1 MQPSQPGP
9 LPDDPRGPIRPWSS
23 LFYRD
28 FAMLWT
34 GGFFS
39 ASATQMRYMASF
51 FQVYEISGSA
61 LQLGIT
67 GVFQAVPF
75 VLFGLF
81 GGVAADAFDRK
92 KMLII
97 TQILNIFP
105 SLAIGL
111 LTLTGGIQ
119 VWHIYALITVSS
131 FVGIFGRPARTAYI
145 PRLVPRS
152 RLMNAVTL
160 NTVTDQSTFLIGPV
174 MAGLLI
180 EVLGMGNAY
189 LFNAALFVPAVVTA
203 VAIRTSGKIEGGGR
217 KVSLKSMFEALE
229 FVWVQRI
236 VLSLLLLDL
245 GATVVGFY
253 RPLLPVLAKDVFRV
267 SASGFGILA
276 GAPAI
281 GSVLGSATLL
291 LVGDVRRKGV
301 LVVVA
306 AFLFGA
312 SLSLLG
318 VSQWFWMGLFAVGIL
333 GYTDAISVTVRRT
346 TIQLLAPDNIRGRAA
361 SMMTVFAQA
370 ANSSGAFVAGAAA
383 TWVGAPNALLV
394 GSVLCILMVAAISLA
409 MPSLWRYRSD

>member
-174 MAGLLI
+174 MAGVLI

-203 VAIRTSGKIEGGGR
+203 VAIRTSGRIEGGGR

-253 RPLLPVLAKDVFRV
+253 RPLLPVFAKDVFRV

-301 LVVVA
+301 SGRCGGLPLWRQPVPAGRLAMVLDGPLRRGHPRLHRRHQRHRPPHDHPA
-306 AFLFGA
+306 PGA
-312 SLSLLG
+312 RQHPRPSSQHDDRLRPGRQLLG
-318 VSQWFWMGLFAVGIL
+318 G
-333 GYTDAISVTVRRT
+333 
-346 TIQLLAPDNIRGRAA
+346 IRGRGRRDLGRR
-361 SMMTVFAQA
+361 TQRTT
-370 ANSSGAFVAGAAA
+370 GG
-383 TWVGAPNALLV
+383 
-394 GSVLCILMVAAISLA
+394 
-409 MPSLWRYRSD
+409 